1 MAGGHSPQA
10 TRPIPQCSLTLCSS
24 SMTFLFLFTR
34 LAVELRPFC
43 FGFGWKGGLVSG
55 S

>member
-1 MAGGHSPQA
+1 
-10 TRPIPQCSLTLCSS
+10 
-24 SMTFLFLFTR
+24 MTFFFLFTR

-43 FGFGWKGGLVSG
+43 FALGWKAALASG

>member
-1 MAGGHSPQA
+1 
-10 TRPIPQCSLTLCSS
+10 
-24 SMTFLFLFTR
+24 MTFFFLFTK

-43 FGFGWKGGLVSG
+43 FALGWKAALASG